1 MSSSAVRSSS
11 TVATQPMPFREPIRP
26 GQAGTLVHF
35 CGRGVAATSAPQEIL
50 ELTPQQRL
58 EGIIGD
64 RMIRASQPF
73 GLSYPVVS
81 FSECDHGGVQA
92 MLAQAGWDA
101 WGIVVTRDWVWSNGG
116 GPVWY
121 VRDDAHADARSL
133 LDGRSASWL
142 VRTQPGHS
150 DWLHEREWRVPCDPH
165 AYLGV
170 TLTAGDVAAIL
181 VADPEWEPPV
191 EHTLGVNPGNG
202 NLGDVLQ
209 TPDVALVPRW
219 YWNGQAIDVLEPVGL
234 RYEPLDG

>member
-1 MSSSAVRSSS
+1 MRWRAPTYGSTATHSTSTRRPKTWSTRSQASRRGFVTVSSSAVRSSS

-101 WGIVVTRDWVWSNGG
+101 WGI
-116 GPVWY
+116 
-121 VRDDAHADARSL
+121 
-133 LDGRSASWL
+133 
-142 VRTQPGHS
+142 
-150 DWLHEREWRVPCDPH
+150 
-165 AYLGV
+165 
-170 TLTAGDVAAIL
+170 
-181 VADPEWEPPV
+181 
-191 EHTLGVNPGNG
+191 
-202 NLGDVLQ
+202 
-209 TPDVALVPRW
+209 
-219 YWNGQAIDVLEPVGL
+219 
-234 RYEPLDG
+234 